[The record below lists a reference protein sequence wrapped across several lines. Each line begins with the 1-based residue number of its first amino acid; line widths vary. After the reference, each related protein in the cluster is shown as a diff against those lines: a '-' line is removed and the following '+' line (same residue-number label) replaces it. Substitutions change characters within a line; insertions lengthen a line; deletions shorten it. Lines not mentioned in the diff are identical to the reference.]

1 MANLPSLVMGAR
13 PDVRAD
19 VSAEALKRW
28 DASLCAS
35 AVDDEAS
42 ISILDPI
49 GADLWGEGVTA
60 KRIGAAL
67 RGIGGRP
74 VTVKINSPGGD
85 VFEGGAIYEL
95 LRQHSR
101 DRGPVTVHVLGLAA
115 SAASII
121 AMAGD
126 EVLIGRSAFVMI
138 HNAHVGAQGNRH
150 LHAEVSEWLE
160 PFDQAM
166 AEVYAAR
173 TGQDLAEIR
182 AMMDGRRSSDGT
194 WLTAARSVELG
205 FADGYLDG
213 AEIAP
218 GGADDPAAAHLRAEK
233 RFDLIAARAGIK
245 RNDAREILRALKGGA
260 PEAPATGAPEAAAVE
275 AELAQLLADLKS

>member
-1 MANLPSLVMGAR
+1 MPDMPPLTLGAR

-19 VSAEALKRW
+19 ITTRAINSW
-28 DASLCAS
+28 DASLRA
-35 AVDDEAS
+35 AVEDEAS

-49 GADLWGEGVTA
+49 GADMWGEGVTA
-60 KRIGAAL
+60 KRIEGAL
-67 RGIGGRP
+67 RRIGGRA

-101 DRGPVTVHVLGLAA
+101 DRGPVSVHVLGLAG

-126 EVLIGRSAFVMI
+126 EVLIGRSAFFMI
-138 HNAHVGAQGNRH
+138 HNSWVIAAGNRNTF
-150 LHAEVSEWLE
+150 AEVAEWLA
-160 PFDQAM
+160 PFDEAM
-166 AEVYAAR
+166 AEVYTAR
-173 TGQDLAEIR
+173 TGQDRDKIA
-182 AMMDGRRSSDGT
+182 AMMDRET

-213 AEIAP
+213 SEVAHA
-218 GGADDPAAAHLRAEK
+218 GADAAAREHLRAEK
-233 RFDLIAARAGIK
+233 RFDLVAARAGIG
-245 RNDAREILRALKGGA
+245 RNDARGLLRDLKGDLPGA
-260 PEAPATGAPEAAAVE
+260 VTTGLPGAADIE
-275 AELAQLLADLKS
+275 AELAELLADLKS

>member
-1 MANLPSLVMGAR
+1 MPDMPPLTLGAR
-13 PDVRAD
+13 PDVRAHITT
-19 VSAEALKRW
+19 SAINSW
-28 DASLCAS
+28 DASLRA
-35 AVDDEAS
+35 AVEDEAS

-49 GADLWGEGVTA
+49 GADMWGDGVTA
-60 KRIGAAL
+60 KRIEGAL
-67 RGIGGRP
+67 RRIGGRA

-101 DRGPVTVHVLGLAA
+101 DRGPVSVHVLGLAA

-138 HNAHVGAQGNRH
+138 HNSHVIAHANRH
-150 LHAEVSEWLE
+150 GFAQISEWLE
-160 PFDQAM
+160 PFDTAM
-166 AEVYAAR
+166 AEVYEAR
-173 TGQDLAEIR
+173 TGMARADIT
-182 AMMDGRRSSDGT
+182 AMMDAQPDGT

-213 AEIAP
+213 SEVTHA
-218 GGADDPAAAHLRAEK
+218 GADAAAREYLRAEK
-233 RFDLIAARAGIK
+233 RFDLVAARAGIG
-245 RNDAREILRALKGGA
+245 RNDARGLLRDLKGDLPGA
-260 PEAPATGAPEAAAVE
+260 VTTGLPGAADIEAGL
-275 AELAQLLADLKS
+275 AELLADLKS